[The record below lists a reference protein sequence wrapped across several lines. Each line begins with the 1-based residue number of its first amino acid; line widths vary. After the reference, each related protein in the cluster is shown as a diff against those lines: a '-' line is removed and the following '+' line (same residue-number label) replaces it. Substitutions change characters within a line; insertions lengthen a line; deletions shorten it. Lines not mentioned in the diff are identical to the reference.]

1 MRVQE
6 QIPLPVQYRGVQLD
20 CGYRLDLL
28 VDQSV
33 LIGVKAVSKILPIYK
48 AQVMTYLKLSGLQ
61 LGLLIN
67 FNVEVLRNG
76 VYRIINDSSRSQAP
90 WS

>member
-6 QIPLPVQYRGVQLD
+6 QVPLPIQYRGVQLD

-33 LIGVKAVSKILPIYK
+33 LIEVKAVNKVLPIYK
-48 AQVMTYLKLSGLQ
+48 AQVMTYLKLTGLQ

-76 VYRIINDSSRSQAP
+76 VYRVIHGSHCGRAPSS
-90 WS
+90 